1 MLMFLKKMK
10 KNQKGYTLT
19 ELIVVV
25 AILGILAAV
34 ATPMVLNQIGRAR
47 TSADNANAKTIE
59 NAYKIGMSADPTP
72 DTPTTKDQALAIID
86 DNLNPFPTIQQSG
99 FAFFLNTSTGEVTC
113 VVNTTTS
120 TTTLLNLTTPT
131 K

>member
-1 MLMFLKKMK
+1 MLMFLKKLK

-47 TSADNANAKTIE
+47 TNADNANAKTIE
-59 NAYKIGMSADPTP
+59 NAYKIGMAADPTP
-72 DTPTTKDQALAIID
+72 DTPTTKALALAIINT
-86 DNLNPFPTIQQSG
+86 NLNPLPEPQQSG
-99 FAFFLNTSTGEVTC
+99 FEFYL
-113 VVNTTTS
+113 NTTTGRVTCEQS
-120 TTTLLNLTTPT
+120 NTTTGIIDLTTPT